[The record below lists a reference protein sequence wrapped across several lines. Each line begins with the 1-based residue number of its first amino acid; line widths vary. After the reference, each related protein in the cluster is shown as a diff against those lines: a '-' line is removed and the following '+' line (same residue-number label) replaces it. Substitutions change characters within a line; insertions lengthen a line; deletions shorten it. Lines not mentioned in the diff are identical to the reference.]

1 MPMIR
6 VQMFPGRT
14 SEQKEALVQELTEAI
29 VRTCDAKTEDVW
41 VIIDEVERENWALGG
56 TMYSRR

>member
-14 SEQKEALVQELTEAI
+14 ADQKEALVKEVTEAI
-29 VRTCDAKTEDVW
+29 QGRPHHCGVV
-41 VIIDEVERENWALGG
+41 VG
-56 TMYSRR
+56 

>member
-14 SEQKEALVQELTEAI
+14 SDQKEALVKEVTEAI
-29 VRTCDAKTEDVW
+29 VRNCDAKQEVVW
-41 VIIDEVERENWALGG
+41 VIIEEVERENWALAG